1 MKYLAFFPTWLPL
14 LRLLP
19 QDRVVPF
26 LEAIVEYATHSTVP
40 KFSTETEKAVFASIR
55 MNIDES
61 ISRYNSRSEKLRRN
75 GRLGGLAKSL
85 NRQVREAA
93 EREQG
98 MIES

>member
-1 MKYLAFFPTWLPL
+1 MSRYQPRIPTALALGVCQLAFFPTWLPL

-55 MNIDES
+55 
-61 ISRYNSRSEKLRRN
+61 RN
-75 GRLGGLAKSL
+75 
-85 NRQVREAA
+85 V
-93 EREQG
+93 
-98 MIES
+98 